1 MDSFIPTVLI
11 VDDSAPLR
19 ILYSTYG
26 RDAIDFISSHRPD
39 VIFLDLYL
47 PDISGFEVLN
57 YVKKQNLDARVI
69 MLTGSGSV
77 DDAVEAM
84 RLGAFDFIVKP
95 IDSARLRVTLRNTT
109 QHLKL
114 KQMVS
119 EFQTTQDVFLGFIGS
134 SPAMKSVY
142 STIERAA
149 PSSATVFITGESG
162 IGKSE
167 AALELVKR
175 GHRLVSDDVV
185 ESLCQF
191 GDVGSYVGKVVRADN
206 RLGKNSTTGIHDAA
220 LGGLSTNVNA
230 DY

>member
-19 ILYSTYG
+19 ILYSTYLKDENVNVYSVSSG

-95 IDSARLRVTLRNTT
+95 IDSARLLVTLRNTT

-149 PSSATVFITGESG
+149 RARQPSSSPERAAPARRSAPRPSTSSASRRTGHLSRSTARPFPAT
-162 IGKSE
+162 
-167 AALELVKR
+167 
-175 GHRLVSDDVV
+175 
-185 ESLCQF
+185 
-191 GDVGSYVGKVVRADN
+191 
-206 RLGKNSTTGIHDAA
+206 
-220 LGGLSTNVNA
+220 
-230 DY
+230 